1 MKHSEKEH
9 HSEKMP
15 KAKEHHMKKKIT
27 AGKAGVK
34 HGMKTPMGHKGK

>member
-1 MKHSEKEH
+1 MKHQ
-9 HSEKMP
+9 SEKMP
-15 KAKEHHMKKKIT
+15 KEKEQYPKKKVT